1 MDQHSRN
8 EVPNVERFSFLGQP
22 GRPVWII
29 PQISTEGIPFMGF
42 NSHLTPKGFFQQDSF
57 NVNLTSVDGPGDFF
71 IWASSIDG
79 IDVSYNS
86 GDGLGELDVMEF
98 PARGHFHKNLG
109 FNSPGTHLLGF
120 TATGVLADSGL
131 TTKSEEYFVK
141 YEVNV
146 LSEGEVDLEICLLYT
161 SPSPRD

>member
-1 MDQHSRN
+1 M
-8 EVPNVERFSFLGQP
+8 
-22 GRPVWII
+22 WII
-29 PQISTEGIPFMGF
+29 PQINTEGIPFMGF
-42 NSHLTPKGFFQQDSF
+42 NSHLTAKGIFQQDSF

-141 YEVNV
+141 Y
-146 LSEGEVDLEICLLYT
+146 LSLIHI
-161 SPSPRD
+161 